1 MVEGA
6 RDRLRLPSAGTDFV
20 LPLSVAVFKV
30 NRPISSIVK
39 LFIVAQEYGVPLRF
53 TTIMIFLI
61 TVIIISFGT
70 AGIPQSGP
78 GLKTM
83 PAYLA
88 AGVPIEGVIVLEA
101 VEAIPDIFKTVL
113 NVTGNMTAATL
124 LTRSHRTRQSHANA
138 TESPTVAEGAL

>member
-1 MVEGA
+1 M
-6 RDRLRLPSAGTDFV
+6 
-20 LPLSVAVFKV
+20 
-30 NRPISSIVK
+30 VK
-39 LFIVAQEYGVPLRF
+39 LFIVAQVYDVDLSF
-53 TTIMIFLI
+53 ATIVIFLV

-88 AGVPIEGVIVLEA
+88 AGVPIEGIIVLEA

-113 NVTGNMTAATL
+113 NVTGNMKSSFQGGDL
-124 LTRSHRTRQSHANA
+124 I
-138 TESPTVAEGAL
+138 

>member
-1 MVEGA
+1 
-6 RDRLRLPSAGTDFV
+6 
-20 LPLSVAVFKV
+20 
-30 NRPISSIVK
+30 
-39 LFIVAQEYGVPLRF
+39 VAQVYDVDLPF
-53 TTIMIFLI
+53 ATIVIFLV

-88 AGVPIEGVIVLEA
+88 AGVPIEGIIVLEA

-124 LTRSHRTRQSHANA
+124 LTRSHRTAHGQANA
-138 TESPTVAEGAL
+138 AENSTVAEGAL